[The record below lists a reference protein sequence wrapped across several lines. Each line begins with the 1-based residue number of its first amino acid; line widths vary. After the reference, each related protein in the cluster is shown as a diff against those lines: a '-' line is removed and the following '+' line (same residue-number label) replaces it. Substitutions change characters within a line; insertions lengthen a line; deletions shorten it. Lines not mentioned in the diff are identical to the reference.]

1 VRTAAVL
8 GLALVLAAACTSTQK
23 APIDTTPL
31 PTVAAPPYI
40 CDHIPLRAVELMT
53 GVRNPI
59 ARGDFN
65 LSFGDGVGVGG
76 CAVYEPTGEKKK
88 LLDVDLTPRGQEQWV
103 RDQIAAGD
111 KPLPEIVPSGIG
123 FYTQGGTVEAD
134 KTRAGAVLVRGEAE
148 LFIGMSKGV
157 EGRDNAADVIAL
169 MKLIAPKL
177 ITDATAPEKK
187 KD

>member
-1 VRTAAVL
+1 MMKITIAL
-8 GLALVLAAACTSTQK
+8 GMALVLVGCTSPQK
-23 APIDTTPL
+23 PPVDRTPL

-53 GVRNPI
+53 GVRNPS
-59 ARGDFN
+59 ALGDFD

-76 CAVYEPTGEKKK
+76 CHIYQPTGEKKK
-88 LLDVDLTPRGQEQWV
+88 LLDIDLTPKGGEDWV
-103 RDQIAAGD
+103 KDQIAAGD
-111 KPLPEIVPSGIG
+111 KPLPEIVPGGIG
-123 FYTQGGTVEAD
+123 FYTQGGRTE
-134 KTRAGAVLVRGEAE
+134 KTQAGAVLVRGKAQ

-157 EGRDNAADVIAL
+157 EGRNNAADVIAL

-177 ITDATAPEKK
+177 INDATAPGKK

>member
-1 VRTAAVL
+1 MKTITALGVVAVL
-8 GLALVLAAACTSTQK
+8 TAACTSDQK
-23 APIDTTPL
+23 TPVDRTPL

-53 GVRNPI
+53 GVRQPI
-59 ARGDFN
+59 AVGDFN
-65 LSFGDGVGVGG
+65 LTLGDGVGVGG
-76 CAVYEPTGEKKK
+76 CAVYQPTGDQEK
-88 LLDVDLTPRGQEQWV
+88 LLDVDLTPRGGEDWV
-103 RDQIAAGD
+103 KAQIKAGD
-111 KPLPEIVPSGIG
+111 HQLPEIVPGGIG
-123 FYTQGGTVEAD
+123 FYTQGGRTE
-134 KTRAGAVLVRGEAE
+134 KTQAGAVLVRGEAQ

-177 ITDATAPEKK
+177 ITDATAPGKQ